1 MKMSLEILLL
11 IVFGVLTSVFALFQL
26 CITLHKYCVWCRESR
41 LNLNRQAE
49 VFNLESIAIDQ
60 EVPSLLSSNGVQAVS
75 SSEPQLN
82 LNRQAV
88 VVNFE
93 SVGQEGHSQPDSGN
107 IQAVS
112 SSSGSSQ
119 LTSNRQAEVFSLG
132 STDCSRSSQPSL
144 NDIQTVSS
152 SDESFISCLEGV

>member
-49 VFNLESIAIDQ
+49 VFNLESIDQ
-60 EVPSLLSSNGVQAVS
+60 EVPSPLSSNGVQAVS

-82 LNRQAV
+82 LNRQAE
-88 VVNFE
+88 VVNLE
-93 SVGQEGHSQPDSGN
+93 SVDQEGHSQPDSGD
-107 IQAVS
+107 IQAV

-119 LTSNRQAEVFSLG
+119 LNSNRQAEVFSLE
-132 STDCSRSSQPSL
+132 SIDWSRSSQPSL

-152 SDESFISCLEGV
+152 SEESFISCLEGV